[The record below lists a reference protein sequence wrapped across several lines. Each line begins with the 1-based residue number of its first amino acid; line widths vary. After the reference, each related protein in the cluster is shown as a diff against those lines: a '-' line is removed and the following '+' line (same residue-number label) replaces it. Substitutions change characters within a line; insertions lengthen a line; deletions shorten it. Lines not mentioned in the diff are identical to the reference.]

1 MKAITLR
8 DFGGPEMM
16 QYSDIDT
23 PTAGAGQLLIRVH
36 ATSVNRPDVIQRQG
50 NYPPPPGDSEVL
62 GLEVAGIV
70 DAIGEGIIR
79 FSPGDRVVA
88 LVGGGGYAEY
98 AVALEGHTMTLPE
111 SISFEQAAC
120 ICETYIT
127 AYLNLFLLGELQGKK
142 SVLIHGGGGGV
153 ATSAIQLCGA
163 LTPDTEIL
171 VTASTGKLERVLK
184 QGADHVID
192 YREQVFAEEVRH
204 LTDKRGVD
212 VILDHI
218 GAKYL
223 QDNMKSLALAGT
235 MMLIGVMGG
244 IKAELNLAAMM
255 VKRQRIIGSVLR
267 SRPVAEKADIIAK
280 FEAVV
285 MPLIASGEIR
295 CDFPARGSRCSSHDD
310 GTRWPLRQDR
320 ADHAWCLTQDLTTPN
335 SQPSRRHP
343 AAFYLSSP
351 HPFSCHPRES
361 GDLRS
366 DDKKPA
372 VKTPLS

>member
-23 PTAGAGQLLIRVH
+23 PAPGAGQLLVRVH

-62 GLEVAGIV
+62 GLEVAGV
-70 DAIGEGIIR
+70 VESIGDGITR

-98 AVALEGHTMTLPE
+98 ALALEGHSMQLPE

-127 AYLNLFLLGELQGKK
+127 AYLNLFLLGELQGKQ

-153 ATSAIQLCGA
+153 ATSAIQLCRA

-171 VTASTGKLERVLK
+171 VTASTGKLERVRG
-184 QGADHVID
+184 QGASHVID
-192 YREQVFAEEVRH
+192 YREQVFADEVRQI
-204 LTDKRGVD
+204 TNKRGVD

-218 GAKYL
+218 GAQYL

-235 MMLIGVMGG
+235 LMLIGVMGG
-244 IKAELNLAAMM
+244 IKAELNLATMM

-267 SRPVAEKADIIAK
+267 SRPIAEKAAIIAK
-280 FEAVV
+280 FEAAV
-285 MPLIASGEIR
+285 MPLIA
-295 CDFPARGSRCSSHDD
+295 A
-310 GTRWPLRQDR
+310 
-320 ADHAWCLTQDLTTPN
+320 
-335 SQPSRRHP
+335 
-343 AAFYLSSP
+343 
-351 HPFSCHPRES
+351 
-361 GDLRS
+361 GD
-366 DDKKPA
+366 
-372 VKTPLS
+372 VTPLVDATFPLEEAAAAHTMMEQGGHFGKIVLTMPNV

>member
-8 DFGGPEMM
+8 DFGGSEMM
-16 QYSDIDT
+16 QYADIDT
-23 PTAGAGQLLIRVH
+23 PTPGAGQLLIRVH

-70 DAIGEGIIR
+70 EAVGDDTTR
-79 FSPGDRVVA
+79 FRPGDRVIA

-98 AVALEGHTMTLPE
+98 AVALEGHTMTLAG

-127 AYLNLFLLGELQGKK
+127 AYLNLFLLGELQGKQ

-153 ATSAIQLCGA
+153 ATSAIQLCRA

-171 VTASTGKLERVLK
+171 VTASTGKVERVRE
-184 QGADHVID
+184 QGANHVID
-192 YREQVFAEEVRH
+192 YREQVFADEIRRI
-204 LTDKRGVD
+204 TDKRGVD

-235 MMLIGVMGG
+235 LMLIGVMGG
-244 IKAELNLAAMM
+244 IKAELNLATMM

-267 SRPVAEKADIIAK
+267 SRPVAEKAAIIAK
-280 FEAVV
+280 FEAAV
-285 MPLIASGEIR
+285 MPSIASGEI
-295 CDFPARGSRCSSHDD
+295 
-310 GTRWPLRQDR
+310 
-320 ADHAWCLTQDLTTPN
+320 
-335 SQPSRRHP
+335 
-343 AAFYLSSP
+343 
-351 HPFSCHPRES
+351 
-361 GDLRS
+361 
-366 DDKKPA
+366 
-372 VKTPLS
+372 TPLIDTTFPLEEAAAAHTMMEQGGHFGKIVLTMPRA

>member
-16 QYSDIDT
+16 QYSAIDSPT
-23 PTAGAGQLLIRVH
+23 PGAGQLLIRVH

-70 DAIGEGIIR
+70 ESVGDGITR

-98 AVALEGHTMTLPE
+98 TVALENHTMALADA
-111 SISFEQAAC
+111 ISFEQAAC

-127 AYLNLFLLGELQGKK
+127 AYLNLFLLGELQGKQC
-142 SVLIHGGGGGV
+142 VLIHGGGGGV
-153 ATSAIQLCGA
+153 ATSAIQLCRA
-163 LTPDTEIL
+163 FTPDTQIL
-171 VTASTGKLERVLK
+171 VTASTGKLERVRE

-192 YREQVFAEEVRH
+192 YRAQVFADEVRRI
-204 LTDKRGVD
+204 TDKRGVD

-235 MMLIGVMGG
+235 LMLIGVMGG
-244 IKAELNLAAMM
+244 IKAELNLASMM

-267 SRPVAEKADIIAK
+267 SRPVAEKAAIIAK
-280 FEAVV
+280 FEAAV
-285 MPLIASGEIR
+285 MPLIANGEI
-295 CDFPARGSRCSSHDD
+295 
-310 GTRWPLRQDR
+310 
-320 ADHAWCLTQDLTTPN
+320 
-335 SQPSRRHP
+335 
-343 AAFYLSSP
+343 
-351 HPFSCHPRES
+351 
-361 GDLRS
+361 
-366 DDKKPA
+366 
-372 VKTPLS
+372 TPLVDATFPLAEAAAAHTLMEQGGHFGKIVLTMPDA

>member
-62 GLEVAGIV
+62 GLDVAGIV
-70 DAIGEGIIR
+70 EAVGDGTTR
-79 FSPGDRVVA
+79 FNPGDRVVA

-98 AVALEGHTMTLPE
+98 AVALESHTMALADAIP
-111 SISFEQAAC
+111 FEQAAC

-127 AYLNLFLLGELQGKK
+127 AYLNLFLLGELQGKQ
-142 SVLIHGGGGGV
+142 SVLIHGGGGGI
-153 ATSAIQLCGA
+153 ATSAIQLCRA

-171 VTASTGKLERVLK
+171 VTASTGKLERVAE
-184 QGADHVID
+184 QGANHVID
-192 YREQVFAEEVRH
+192 YREQVFADEVRQI
-204 LTDKRGVD
+204 TNKRGVD

-235 MMLIGVMGG
+235 LMLIGVMGG
-244 IKAELNLAAMM
+244 IKSELNLATMM

-267 SRPVAEKADIIAK
+267 SRPVAEKAAIIAK
-280 FEAVV
+280 FEAAV
-285 MPLIASGEIR
+285 MPLFASGKI
-295 CDFPARGSRCSSHDD
+295 
-310 GTRWPLRQDR
+310 
-320 ADHAWCLTQDLTTPN
+320 
-335 SQPSRRHP
+335 
-343 AAFYLSSP
+343 
-351 HPFSCHPRES
+351 
-361 GDLRS
+361 
-366 DDKKPA
+366 
-372 VKTPLS
+372 TPLVDATFPLEEAAAAHTMMEQSGHFGKIVLTMPGV